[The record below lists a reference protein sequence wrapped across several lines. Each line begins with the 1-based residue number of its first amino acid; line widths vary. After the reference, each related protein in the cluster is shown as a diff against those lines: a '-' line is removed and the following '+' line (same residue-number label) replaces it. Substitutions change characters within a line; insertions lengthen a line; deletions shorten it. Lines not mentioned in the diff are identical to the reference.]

1 MSKKLRD
8 ERGWAVVTA
17 IFVMTLMVSIGLASF
32 AFVDT
37 ETRQSGNERVNESSF
52 NLSEGALGSQA
63 FVMAG
68 KWPGSPDT
76 AWDVNGCKSSGSA
89 KPQQC
94 PNVALMTQAY
104 ATQDYAA
111 ATSWS
116 TIVRDNITTN
126 PTFYDE
132 AVVDGLDTY
141 DQNLDDKVWVRSSAT
156 VRGKK
161 RTIVALVQ
169 AEKVVE
175 PFPRSVLVAGSFAT
189 TNTGNKTIVD
199 TNGLPPNEVTTG
211 PVQVRCTTTTPQPG
225 DPCLGY
231 EPGKD
236 QIQPE
241 DVRQNYPAAD
251 ALTEDAIDRLRAR
264 AFAVDNCGASGSDPC
279 YYAAG
284 QCPANPSG
292 QLVFIED
299 ANCAYDNS
307 IPGPC
312 CNTATKPGAIVV
324 NRGTLSF
331 TGNIEYYGVLYM
343 HNAQQTS
350 GPVVTLSGT
359 VSIIGGVNIDG
370 NGRLDAGSSKINLI
384 YNDIAFNNFV
394 SYGTT
399 GVVQNTW
406 REVHN

>member
-1 MSKKLRD
+1 MSTKIRD

-17 IFVMTLMVSIGLASF
+17 IFVMTLMVSLGLASF

-68 KWPGSPDT
+68 KWPGSAST
-76 AWDVNGCKSSGSA
+76 AWDVNGCSSSGSA
-89 KPQQC
+89 KPEQC
-94 PNVALMTQAY
+94 PDVALMNQAY

-132 AVVDGLDTY
+132 TVVNGLDTY
-141 DQNLDDKVWVRSSAT
+141 DSNQDDKVWVRSSAT

-175 PFPRSVLVAGSFAT
+175 PFPRSVLIAGSFAT

-199 TNGLPPNEVTTG
+199 TNGVPPDEGSTG
-211 PVQVRCTTTTPQPG
+211 PVQVRCTTTIAQPG

-241 DVRQNYPAAD
+241 VVQQGYPAED
-251 ALTEDAIDRLRAR
+251 AMTEDAIDRLRAR
-264 AFAVDNCGASGSDPC
+264 AFALNA
-279 YYAAG
+279 YYPAG

-292 QLVFIED
+292 QLIFIED
-299 ANCAYDNS
+299 ADCAYNNS

-312 CNTATKPGAIVV
+312 CNTASNPGAIIV
-324 NRGTLSF
+324 NKGTLSF

-343 HNAQQTS
+343 HNAQDTS

-384 YNDIAFNNFV
+384 YSPIAFDNFV